1 MEGGMP
7 SARPGAARGTQPQ
20 SRWIA
25 YRRPPGDVRLRL
37 FCFHHAG
44 GGASLY
50 RSWRESMPGGLEVLP
65 VQLPGRE
72 SRVAE
77 QPFRSVDALLPALVE
92 GLRPFMDVPF
102 AFFGHSMGALVAFEL
117 ARRLA
122 AEGLPGPVHLWA
134 SGRRGPS
141 VPDEREPS
149 YGLPEPEF
157 IEELRR
163 LDGTPEEVLRSRELL
178 GLILPLLRA
187 DLEFCETYRYIPGA
201 PLRCGISALGG
212 AGDPDVSREQLDAW
226 RAETE
231 GPFRLRLFPGG
242 HFYLISDPQV
252 VLRELGLELQAAVRR
267 VS

>member
-1 MEGGMP
+1 MQGGMP
-7 SARPGAARGTQPQ
+7 SARPCAARDAAAVPL
-20 SRWIA
+20 IA
-25 YRRPPGDVRLRL
+25 YRRPPGDVWLRL

-50 RSWRESMPGGLEVLP
+50 RSWWESMPGGVEVLP
-65 VQLPGRE
+65 VQLPERE
-72 SRVAE
+72 SRLAE
-77 QPFRSVDALLPALVE
+77 QPFRSVDALLAALVE

-102 AFFGHSMGALVAFEL
+102 AFFGHGMGALVAFDL

-134 SGRRGPS
+134 SGR

-149 YGLPEPEF
+149 YGLPGPEF

-163 LDGTPEEVLRSRELL
+163 LDGTPGEVLRNREVL

-187 DLEFCETYRYIPGA
+187 DFEFCETYRYIRGA

-212 AGDPDVSREQLDAW
+212 AGDPDVSREQLDVW
-226 RAETE
+226 RAGTE
-231 GPFRLRLFPGG
+231 GPFRLGLFPGG
-242 HFYLISDPQV
+242 HFYLISHPHV
-252 VLRELGLELQAAVRR
+252 VLRELGRELQGAVRR